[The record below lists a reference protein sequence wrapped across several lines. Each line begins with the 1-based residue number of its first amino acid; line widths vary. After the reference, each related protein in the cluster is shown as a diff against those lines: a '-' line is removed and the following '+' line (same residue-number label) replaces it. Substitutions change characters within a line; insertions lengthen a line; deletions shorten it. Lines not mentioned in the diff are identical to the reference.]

1 MPDMVEERCG
11 HASVSVGNKL
21 YVVGGSSVNCE
32 VYDHFTDKFVM
43 IKSKLPQAVNE
54 AHDLLDQCVAIGSKI
69 WLLNG
74 RKNKAAVFDIDEKE
88 WSLVENFGA
97 DGYFGFSYV
106 RFPSN

>member
-1 MPDMVEERCG
+1 MRMMVEGRCG
-11 HASVSVGNKL
+11 HASVSIGNKL
-21 YVVGGSSVNCE
+21 YVVGGSSVNC
-32 VYDHFTDKFVM
+32 DHHTDKFVM

-54 AHDLLDQCVAIGSKI
+54 AHDLLDQCVAIGRKFFFV
-69 WLLNG
+69 NG
-74 RKNKAAVFDIDEKE
+74 RTNKAAVFDVDEKE